1 MRAVVRRPKRVPY
14 RVNRRVPG
22 TVVRF
27 SDVGDTS
34 GSEPRAHCSVLLLT
48 TVIEL
53 VIEAMVDAVVV
64 VDAEGRITLANSG
77 ATRLTGW
84 TQDELRNMSVSTLL
98 VDDSSGLRTVVRR
111 RIEDGDILRR
121 EESWLVAKDGKR
133 IPVSVTGS
141 PVITP
146 SGELQGIVL
155 VARDIRELRQL
166 LTDKEA
172 EISRRRKAEEE
183 LRAAKASIETQL
195 EEARTHLL
203 LAERR
208 ATLGTLAGG
217 VGHELRNIAQI
228 QLAAIDELAHALE
241 EPELEKR
248 IHEILPELERVGEH
262 ITQHG
267 QRLMQLA
274 RPGPDRVAPI
284 DIHDIVRDVAGML
297 RLAGKLRRVELGL
310 ELGDAPVTVTVNR
323 TRIEQILVNLITNAV
338 DAIGMDGTVTVAVR
352 ESDDGKRV
360 IVEVRDTGT
369 GIPPGD
375 LEKVFEPFYTTK
387 GAERGTGLGLPVVRE
402 IVTSYG
408 GDLTVDSKVGHGTT
422 FRFDLPR

>member
-1 MRAVVRRPKRVPY
+1 
-14 RVNRRVPG
+14 
-22 TVVRF
+22 
-27 SDVGDTS
+27 
-34 GSEPRAHCSVLLLT
+34 
-48 TVIEL
+48 
-53 VIEAMVDAVVV
+53 MVDAVVV

-77 ATRLTGW
+77 ATQLTGW
-84 TQDELRNMSVSTLL
+84 SIDDLKGMPVSTLL

-121 EESWLVAKDGKR
+121 EESWLVSKNGKR

-141 PVITP
+141 PVMTP
-146 SGELQGIVL
+146 TGELQGIVL

-195 EEARTHLL
+195 EQARTQLL

-228 QLAAIDELAHALE
+228 QIAAIDELQQALGG
-241 EPELEKR
+241 PELLKR

-274 RPGPDRVAPI
+274 KPGPDRVAPI
-284 DIHDIVRDVAGML
+284 NLNEVVRDVGGML
-297 RLAGKLRRVELGL
+297 KMAGKLRRVELVLLLDGEPL
-310 ELGDAPVTVTVNR
+310 TVTVNR
-323 TRIEQILVNLITNAV
+323 TRIEQILVNLVTNAV
-338 DAIGMDGTVTVAVR
+338 DAIGVDGAVTVEVR
-352 ESDDGKRV
+352 PSEDGKRA
-360 IVEVRDTGT
+360 IVEVRDTGS
-369 GIPPGD
+369 GIPPET
-375 LEKVFEPFYTTK
+375 LPKIFEPFFTTK
-387 GAERGTGLGLPVVRE
+387 PSDKGTGLGLPVVRE
-402 IVTSYG
+402 IVESYEG
-408 GDLTVDSKVGHGTT
+408 KIEVESVVGEGTT